1 MQKPIIQQYEQR
13 IRQDPEYK
21 GKGLDGALAESAL
34 ETLLLVKLG

>member
-1 MQKPIIQQYEQR
+1 MQNPIIQQYEQR

-21 GKGLDGALAESAL
+21 GKGLDGLAESAL